1 MKEQFDNEQFSQF
14 LNEQLQREAEEIEKE
29 LEEHPELADLSPDDS
44 VKDRLYAQIEE
55 YETQKTLSKL
65 SEKDREALRLGRMLQ
80 KKREEDEIRWTV
92 RKRRMGWRRIAS
104 LVAVMV
110 FVLGLGI
117 TSVGGP
123 KRVMEVMQQMVGGRE
138 MTQIESDNDETLK
151 SGESEE
157 EKAYQQIKDELGIDP
172 VRIATNSLELEFIS
186 AEIDEMLQ
194 TAVVLYNNKD
204 GKVISYIISI
214 SYSDSSFGVDIEDE
228 LVREFQQQKG
238 GLNITVKEY
247 NIVQNNEKLYSAEF
261 NRQDVY
267 YQITGS
273 VDEADMKKIINNLSF
288 L

>member
-55 YETQKTLSKL
+55 YETQKALSKL

-80 KKREEDEIRWTV
+80 KEREEDETRRTV
-92 RKRRMGWRRIAS
+92 RKRRMGWRRIAA

-172 VRIATNSLELEFIS
+172 VRIASNSTNLEFVG
-186 AEIDEMLQ
+186 AETDPVLQ
-194 TAVVLYNNKD
+194 TANVLYKKQD
-204 GKVISYIISI
+204 TVISYIIRV
-214 SYSDSSFGVDIEDE
+214 YYADGSFGSDIEDQ
-228 LVREFQQQKG
+228 LVDTYSYKTERFTVE
-238 GLNITVKEY
+238 VKEY
-247 NIVQNNEKLYSAEF
+247 LISESNDTEFSAEF
-261 NRQDVY
+261 D
-267 YQITGS
+267 YQKVHYQLTGIM
-273 VDEADMKKIINNLSF
+273 EKAELEEILKNLHF

>member
-55 YETQKTLSKL
+55 YETQKALSKL

-80 KKREEDEIRWTV
+80 KEREEDEIRRTV
-92 RKRRMGWRRIAS
+92 RKRRMGWRRIAA
-104 LVAVMV
+104 LAAVMV

-123 KRVMEVMQQMVGGRE
+123 KRVMEVMQQMVGERE
-138 MTQIESDNDETLK
+138 VTKINSDDDK
-151 SGESEE
+151 VVSSEGLAE
-157 EKAYQQIKDELGIDP
+157 EDAYQEIKDKLGIDP
-172 VRIATNSLELEFIS
+172 VRIASNSVELEFVS
-186 AEIDEMLQ
+186 VEIDEMLQ
-194 TAVVLYNNKD
+194 TAVVLYNKD
-204 GKVISYIISI
+204 EKVISYIISI
-214 SYSDSSFGVDIEDE
+214 SYSDGSFGVDIEDE
-228 LVREFQQQKG
+228 LVREFQQQKN

-247 NIVQNNEKLYSAEF
+247 NIVQSNEKLYSAEF

-273 VDEADMKKIINNLSF
+273 VDEEDMKKIINNLSF

>member
-55 YETQKTLSKL
+55 YETQKALSKL

-80 KKREEDEIRWTV
+80 KEREEDETRRTV

-104 LVAVMV
+104 LAAVMV

-138 MTQIESDNDETLK
+138 VTKINSDDDK
-151 SGESEE
+151 VVSSEGLAE
-157 EKAYQQIKDELGIDP
+157 EDAYQEIKDKLGIDP
-172 VRIATNSLELEFIS
+172 VRLLTNEGGMQFVGV
-186 AEIDEMLQ
+186 EIDEILQ
-194 TAVVLYNNKD
+194 TANLLFDMEGNVV
-204 GKVISYIISI
+204 SYIISL
-214 SYSDSSFGVDIEDE
+214 SYADGSFGSDIEDQ
-228 LVREFQQQKG
+228 LVDTYPYKTDRFTVE
-238 GLNITVKEY
+238 VKEY
-247 NIVQNNEKLYSAEF
+247 LIEESNDTEFSAEF
-261 NRQDVY
+261 D
-267 YQITGS
+267 YQKVHYQLTGIM
-273 VDEADMKKIINNLSF
+273 EKAELEEILKNLYF

>member
-55 YETQKTLSKL
+55 YETQKALSKL

-80 KKREEDEIRWTV
+80 KEREEDEIRRTV
-92 RKRRMGWRRIAS
+92 RKRRMGWRRIAA
-104 LVAVMV
+104 LAAVMV

-123 KRVMEVMQQMVGGRE
+123 KRVMEVMQQMVGERE
-138 MTQIESDNDETLK
+138 VTKINSDNDEVV
-151 SGESEE
+151 SSEGLAE
-157 EKAYQQIKDELGIDP
+157 EDAYQEIKDKLGIDP
-172 VRIATNSLELEFIS
+172 VRIASNSVELEFVS
-186 AEIDEMLQ
+186 VEIDEMLQ
-194 TAVVLYNNKD
+194 TAVVLYNKD
-204 GKVISYIISI
+204 EKVISYIISI
-214 SYSDSSFGVDIEDE
+214 SYSDGSFGVDIEDE
-228 LVREFQQQKG
+228 LVREFQQQKN

-247 NIVQNNEKLYSAEF
+247 NIVQSNEKLYSAEF

-273 VDEADMKKIINNLSF
+273 VDEEDMKKIINNLSF

>member
-55 YETQKTLSKL
+55 YETQKALSKL

-80 KKREEDEIRWTV
+80 KEREEDEIRQTV

-104 LVAVMV
+104 LAAVMV

-138 MTQIESDNDETLK
+138 VTKINSDDDK
-151 SGESEE
+151 VVSSEGLAE
-157 EKAYQQIKDELGIDP
+157 EDAYQEIKDKLGIDP
-172 VRIATNSLELEFIS
+172 VRIASNSVELEFVS
-186 AEIDEMLQ
+186 VEIDEMLQ
-194 TAVVLYNNKD
+194 TAVVLYNKD
-204 GKVISYIISI
+204 EKVISYIISI
-214 SYSDSSFGVDIEDE
+214 SYSDGSFGVDIEDE
-228 LVREFQQQKG
+228 LVREFQQQKN

-247 NIVQNNEKLYSAEF
+247 NIVQSNEKLYSAEF

-273 VDEADMKKIINNLSF
+273 VDEEDMKKIINNLSF

>member
-55 YETQKTLSKL
+55 YETQKALSKL

-80 KKREEDEIRWTV
+80 KEREEDETRRTV
-92 RKRRMGWRRIAS
+92 RKRRMGWRRIAA
-104 LVAVMV
+104 LAAVMV

-138 MTQIESDNDETLK
+138 VTKINSDDDK
-151 SGESEE
+151 VVSSEGLAE
-157 EKAYQQIKDELGIDP
+157 EDAYQEIKDKLGIDP
-172 VRIATNSLELEFIS
+172 VRIASNSVELEFVS
-186 AEIDEMLQ
+186 VEIDEMLQ
-194 TAVVLYNNKD
+194 TAVVLYNKD
-204 GKVISYIISI
+204 EKVISYIISI
-214 SYSDSSFGVDIEDE
+214 SYSDGSFGVDIEDE
-228 LVREFQQQKG
+228 LVREFQQQKN

-247 NIVQNNEKLYSAEF
+247 NIVQSNEKLYSAEF

-273 VDEADMKKIINNLSF
+273 VDEEDMKKIINNLSF

>member
-55 YETQKTLSKL
+55 YETQKALSKL

-80 KKREEDEIRWTV
+80 KEREEDEIRRTV

-104 LVAVMV
+104 LAAVMV

-138 MTQIESDNDETLK
+138 MTQVESDNDETLK

-172 VRIATNSLELEFIS
+172 VRLLTNQEGMQFVGV
-186 AEIDEMLQ
+186 EIDEILQ
-194 TAVVLYNNKD
+194 TANLLFDMEGNVV
-204 GKVISYIISI
+204 SYIISL
-214 SYSDSSFGVDIEDE
+214 SYADSSFGSDIEDQLVDTYPYKTDRFTVE
-228 LVREFQQQKG
+228 VREYLISETDETEF
-238 GLNITVKEY
+238 
-247 NIVQNNEKLYSAEF
+247 SAEF
-261 NRQDVY
+261 DYQDVH
-267 YQITGS
+267 YQLTGIM
-273 VDEADMKKIINNLSF
+273 EKAELEEILKNLYF

>member
-55 YETQKTLSKL
+55 YETQKALSKL

-80 KKREEDEIRWTV
+80 KEREEDETRRTV

-123 KRVMEVMQQMVGGRE
+123 KRVMEVMQQMVGERE
-138 MTQIESDNDETLK
+138 VTKINSDNDK
-151 SGESEE
+151 VVSSEGLAE
-157 EKAYQQIKDELGIDP
+157 EDAYQEIKDKLGIDP
-172 VRIATNSLELEFIS
+172 VRLFTNIEGMQFVG
-186 AEIDEMLQ
+186 AEIDEMMQ
-194 TAVVLYNNKD
+194 TANLLFDMKGNVV
-204 GKVISYIISI
+204 SYIISL
-214 SYSDSSFGVDIEDE
+214 SYADGSFGSDIEDQLVDTYPYKTDRFNVE
-228 LVREFQQQKG
+228 VREY
-238 GLNITVKEY
+238 LISET
-247 NIVQNNEKLYSAEF
+247 NETEFSAEF
-261 NRQDVY
+261 D
-267 YQITGS
+267 YQEVHYQLTGIM
-273 VDEADMKKIINNLSF
+273 EKAELEEILKNLHF

>member
-55 YETQKTLSKL
+55 YETQKALSKL

-80 KKREEDEIRWTV
+80 KEREEDEIRRTV

-104 LVAVMV
+104 LAAVMV

-172 VRIATNSLELEFIS
+172 VRLLTNQEGMQFVGV
-186 AEIDEMLQ
+186 EIDEILQ
-194 TAVVLYNNKD
+194 TANLLFDMEGNVV
-204 GKVISYIISI
+204 SYIISL
-214 SYSDSSFGVDIEDE
+214 SYADSSFGSDIEDQLVDTYPYKTDRFTVE
-228 LVREFQQQKG
+228 VREYLISETDETEF
-238 GLNITVKEY
+238 
-247 NIVQNNEKLYSAEF
+247 SAEF
-261 NRQDVY
+261 DYQDVH
-267 YQITGS
+267 YQLTGIM
-273 VDEADMKKIINNLSF
+273 EKAELEEILKNLYF

>member
-55 YETQKTLSKL
+55 YETQKALSKL

-80 KKREEDEIRWTV
+80 KEREEDEIRRTV
-92 RKRRMGWRRIAS
+92 RKRRMGWRRIAA
-104 LVAVMV
+104 LAAVMV

-138 MTQIESDNDETLK
+138 VTKINSDDDK
-151 SGESEE
+151 VVSSEGLAE
-157 EKAYQQIKDELGIDP
+157 EDAYQEIKDKLGIDP
-172 VRIATNSLELEFIS
+172 VRIASNSADLEFVG
-186 AEIDEMLQ
+186 AETDPVLQ
-194 TAVVLYNNKD
+194 TANVLYKKQD
-204 GKVISYIISI
+204 TVISYIINL
-214 SYSDSSFGVDIEDE
+214 SYADGSFGSDIEDQLIDTYPYKTDRFTVE
-228 LVREFQQQKG
+228 
-238 GLNITVKEY
+238 VKEY
-247 NIVQNNEKLYSAEF
+247 LISETNETEFSAEF
-261 NRQDVY
+261 DYQEVY
-267 YQITGS
+267 YQLTGIM
-273 VDEADMKKIINNLSF
+273 EKTELEEILKNLHF

>member
-55 YETQKTLSKL
+55 YETQKALSKL

-80 KKREEDEIRWTV
+80 KEREEDEIRRTV
-92 RKRRMGWRRIAS
+92 RKRRMGWRRIAA
-104 LVAVMV
+104 LAAVMV

-138 MTQIESDNDETLK
+138 VTKINSDDDK
-151 SGESEE
+151 VVSSEGLAE
-157 EKAYQQIKDELGIDP
+157 EDAYQEIKDKLGIDP
-172 VRIATNSLELEFIS
+172 VRIASNSVELEFVS
-186 AEIDEMLQ
+186 VEIDEMLQ
-194 TAVVLYNNKD
+194 TAVVLYNKD
-204 GKVISYIISI
+204 EKVISYIISI
-214 SYSDSSFGVDIEDE
+214 SYSDGSFGVDIEDE
-228 LVREFQQQKG
+228 LVREFQQQKN

-247 NIVQNNEKLYSAEF
+247 NIVQSNEKLYSAEF

-273 VDEADMKKIINNLSF
+273 VDEEDMKKIINNLSF

>member
-55 YETQKTLSKL
+55 YETQKALSKL

-80 KKREEDEIRWTV
+80 KEREEDEIRRTV

>member
-55 YETQKTLSKL
+55 YETQKALSKL

-80 KKREEDEIRWTV
+80 KEREEDEIRRTV
-92 RKRRMGWRRIAS
+92 RKRRMGWRRIAA
-104 LVAVMV
+104 LAAVMV

-138 MTQIESDNDETLK
+138 VTKINSDNDK
-151 SGESEE
+151 VVSSEGLAE
-157 EKAYQQIKDELGIDP
+157 EDAYQEIKDKLGIDP
-172 VRIATNSLELEFIS
+172 VRLLTNEEELQFVGM
-186 AEIDEMLQ
+186 EIDEMLQ
-194 TAVVLYNNKD
+194 TANLLFDMKGNVV
-204 GKVISYIISI
+204 SYIISL
-214 SYSDSSFGVDIEDE
+214 SYADGSFGSDIEDQLIDTYPYKTDRFTVE
-228 LVREFQQQKG
+228 VREY
-238 GLNITVKEY
+238 LISET
-247 NIVQNNEKLYSAEF
+247 NETEFSAEF
-261 NRQDVY
+261 D
-267 YQITGS
+267 YQEVHYQLTGIM
-273 VDEADMKKIINNLSF
+273 EKAELEEILKNLHF

>member
-55 YETQKTLSKL
+55 YETQKALSKL

-80 KKREEDEIRWTV
+80 KEREEDETRRTV
-92 RKRRMGWRRIAS
+92 RKRRMGWRRIAA
-104 LVAVMV
+104 LAAVMV

-172 VRIATNSLELEFIS
+172 VRLLTNQEGMQFVGV
-186 AEIDEMLQ
+186 EIDEILQ
-194 TAVVLYNNKD
+194 TANLLFDMEGNVV
-204 GKVISYIISI
+204 SYIISL
-214 SYSDSSFGVDIEDE
+214 SYADSSFGSDIEDQLVDTYPYKTDRFTVE
-228 LVREFQQQKG
+228 VREYLISETDETEF
-238 GLNITVKEY
+238 
-247 NIVQNNEKLYSAEF
+247 SAEF
-261 NRQDVY
+261 DYQDVH
-267 YQITGS
+267 YQLTGIM
-273 VDEADMKKIINNLSF
+273 EKAELEEILKNLYF

>member
-55 YETQKTLSKL
+55 YETQKALSKL

-80 KKREEDEIRWTV
+80 KEREEDEIRRTV
-92 RKRRMGWRRIAS
+92 RKRRMGWRRIAA
-104 LVAVMV
+104 LAAVMV

>member
-55 YETQKTLSKL
+55 YETQKALSKL

-80 KKREEDEIRWTV
+80 KEREEDETRRTV
-92 RKRRMGWRRIAS
+92 RKRRMGWRRIAA
-104 LVAVMV
+104 LAAVMV

-138 MTQIESDNDETLK
+138 MTRINSDDDEILS

-172 VRIATNSLELEFIS
+172 VRLLTNEKGMQFVGI
-186 AEIDEMLQ
+186 EIDEMLQ
-194 TAVVLYNNKD
+194 TANLFFDMKGNVV
-204 GKVISYIISI
+204 SYIISL
-214 SYSDSSFGVDIEDE
+214 SYADGSFGSDIEDQLVDSYPYKTDRFTVE
-228 LVREFQQQKG
+228 VREYLISETDETEF
-238 GLNITVKEY
+238 
-247 NIVQNNEKLYSAEF
+247 SAEF
-261 NRQDVY
+261 DYQDVH
-267 YQITGS
+267 YQLTGIM
-273 VDEADMKKIINNLSF
+273 EKAELEEILKNLYF

>member
-55 YETQKTLSKL
+55 YETQKALSKL

-80 KKREEDEIRWTV
+80 KEREEDEIRRTV
-92 RKRRMGWRRIAS
+92 RKRRMGWRRIAA
-104 LVAVMV
+104 LAAVMV

-138 MTQIESDNDETLK
+138 VTKINSDDDK
-151 SGESEE
+151 VVSSEGLAE
-157 EKAYQQIKDELGIDP
+157 EDAYQEIKDKLGIDP
-172 VRIATNSLELEFIS
+172 VRIASNSVELEFVS
-186 AEIDEMLQ
+186 VEIDEMLQ
-194 TAVVLYNNKD
+194 TAVVLYNKD
-204 GKVISYIISI
+204 EKVISYIISI
-214 SYSDSSFGVDIEDE
+214 SYSDGSCGVDIEDE
-228 LVREFQQQKG
+228 LVREFQQQKN

-247 NIVQNNEKLYSAEF
+247 NIVQSNEKLYSAEF

-273 VDEADMKKIINNLSF
+273 VDEEDMKKIINNLSF

>member
-55 YETQKTLSKL
+55 YETQKALSKL

-80 KKREEDEIRWTV
+80 KEREEDEIRRTV

-104 LVAVMV
+104 LAAVMV

-138 MTQIESDNDETLK
+138 VTKINSDDDK
-151 SGESEE
+151 VVSSEGLAE
-157 EKAYQQIKDELGIDP
+157 EDAYQEIKDKLGIDP
-172 VRIATNSLELEFIS
+172 VRLFTNIEGMQFVG
-186 AEIDEMLQ
+186 AEIDEMMQ
-194 TAVVLYNNKD
+194 TANLLFDMKGNVV
-204 GKVISYIISI
+204 SYIISL
-214 SYSDSSFGVDIEDE
+214 SYADGSFGSDIEDQLVDTYPYKTDRFNVE
-228 LVREFQQQKG
+228 VREY
-238 GLNITVKEY
+238 LISES
-247 NIVQNNEKLYSAEF
+247 NETEFSAEF
-261 NRQDVY
+261 D
-267 YQITGS
+267 YQEVHYQLTGIM
-273 VDEADMKKIINNLSF
+273 EKAELEEILKNLHF

>member
-55 YETQKTLSKL
+55 YETQKALSKL

-80 KKREEDEIRWTV
+80 KEREEDETRRTV

-104 LVAVMV
+104 LAAVMV

-138 MTQIESDNDETLK
+138 MTRINSDDDEILS

-172 VRIATNSLELEFIS
+172 VRLLTNEKGMQFVGI
-186 AEIDEMLQ
+186 EIDEMLQ
-194 TAVVLYNNKD
+194 TANLFFDMKGNVV
-204 GKVISYIISI
+204 SYIISL
-214 SYSDSSFGVDIEDE
+214 SYADGSFGSDIEDQLVDSYPYKTDRFTVE
-228 LVREFQQQKG
+228 VREYLISETDETEF
-238 GLNITVKEY
+238 
-247 NIVQNNEKLYSAEF
+247 SAEF
-261 NRQDVY
+261 DYQDVH
-267 YQITGS
+267 YQLTGIM
-273 VDEADMKKIINNLSF
+273 EKAELEEILKNLYF

>member
-1 MKEQFDNEQFSQF
+1 M
-14 LNEQLQREAEEIEKE
+14 
-29 LEEHPELADLSPDDS
+29 
-44 VKDRLYAQIEE
+44 
-55 YETQKTLSKL
+55 
-65 SEKDREALRLGRMLQ
+65 
-80 KKREEDEIRWTV
+80 
-92 RKRRMGWRRIAS
+92 
-104 LVAVMV
+104 
-110 FVLGLGI
+110 
-117 TSVGGP
+117 
-123 KRVMEVMQQMVGGRE
+123 MEVMQQMVGGRE

>member
-55 YETQKTLSKL
+55 YETQKALSKL

-80 KKREEDEIRWTV
+80 KEREEDETRRTV
-92 RKRRMGWRRIAS
+92 RKRRMGWRRIAA
-104 LVAVMV
+104 LAAVMV

-172 VRIATNSLELEFIS
+172 VRLLTNQEGMQFVGV
-186 AEIDEMLQ
+186 EIDEMLQ
-194 TAVVLYNNKD
+194 TANLFFDMKGNVV
-204 GKVISYIISI
+204 SYIISL
-214 SYSDSSFGVDIEDE
+214 SYADGSFGSDIEDQLVDSYPYKTDRFTVE
-228 LVREFQQQKG
+228 VREYLISETDETEF
-238 GLNITVKEY
+238 
-247 NIVQNNEKLYSAEF
+247 SAEF
-261 NRQDVY
+261 DYQDVH
-267 YQITGS
+267 YQLTGIM
-273 VDEADMKKIINNLSF
+273 EKAELEEILKNLYF

>member
-55 YETQKTLSKL
+55 YETQKALSKL

-80 KKREEDEIRWTV
+80 KEREEDEIRRTV

-104 LVAVMV
+104 LAAVMV

-123 KRVMEVMQQMVGGRE
+123 KRVMEVMQQMVGERE
-138 MTQIESDNDETLK
+138 VTKINSDDDK
-151 SGESEE
+151 VVSSEGLAE
-157 EKAYQQIKDELGIDP
+157 EDAYQEIKDKLGIDP
-172 VRIATNSLELEFIS
+172 VRLLTNEGGMQFVGV
-186 AEIDEMLQ
+186 EIDEILQ
-194 TAVVLYNNKD
+194 TANLLFDMEGNVV
-204 GKVISYIISI
+204 SYIISL
-214 SYSDSSFGVDIEDE
+214 SYADGSFGSDIEDQ
-228 LVREFQQQKG
+228 LVDTYPYKTDRFTVE
-238 GLNITVKEY
+238 VKEY
-247 NIVQNNEKLYSAEF
+247 LIEESNDTEFSAEF
-261 NRQDVY
+261 D
-267 YQITGS
+267 YQKVHYQLTGIM
-273 VDEADMKKIINNLSF
+273 EKAELEEILKNLYF

>member
-55 YETQKTLSKL
+55 YETQKALSKL

-80 KKREEDEIRWTV
+80 KEREEDETRRTV
-92 RKRRMGWRRIAS
+92 RKRRMGWRRIAA
-104 LVAVMV
+104 LAAVMV

>member
-55 YETQKTLSKL
+55 YETQKALSKL

-80 KKREEDEIRWTV
+80 KEREEDEIRRTV

-138 MTQIESDNDETLK
+138 VTKINSDDDK
-151 SGESEE
+151 VVSSEGLAE
-157 EKAYQQIKDELGIDP
+157 EDAYQEIKDKLGIDP
-172 VRIATNSLELEFIS
+172 VRLFTNIEGMQFVG
-186 AEIDEMLQ
+186 AEIDEMMQ
-194 TAVVLYNNKD
+194 TANLLFDMKGNVV
-204 GKVISYIISI
+204 SYIISL
-214 SYSDSSFGVDIEDE
+214 SYADGSFGSDIEDQLVDTYPYKTDRFNVE
-228 LVREFQQQKG
+228 VREY
-238 GLNITVKEY
+238 LISES
-247 NIVQNNEKLYSAEF
+247 NETEFSAEF
-261 NRQDVY
+261 D
-267 YQITGS
+267 YQEVHYQLTGIM
-273 VDEADMKKIINNLSF
+273 EKAELEEILKNLHF

>member
-55 YETQKTLSKL
+55 YETQKALSKL

-80 KKREEDEIRWTV
+80 KEREEDEIRRTV

-138 MTQIESDNDETLK
+138 VTKINSDDDK
-151 SGESEE
+151 VVSSEGLAE
-157 EKAYQQIKDELGIDP
+157 EDAYQEIKDKLGIDS
-172 VRIATNSLELEFIS
+172 VRLFTNIEGMQFVG
-186 AEIDEMLQ
+186 AEIDEMMQ
-194 TAVVLYNNKD
+194 TANLLFDMKGNVV
-204 GKVISYIISI
+204 SYIISL
-214 SYSDSSFGVDIEDE
+214 SYADGSFGSDIEDQLVDTYPYKTDRFNVE
-228 LVREFQQQKG
+228 VREY
-238 GLNITVKEY
+238 LISES
-247 NIVQNNEKLYSAEF
+247 NETEFSAEF
-261 NRQDVY
+261 D
-267 YQITGS
+267 YQEVHYQLTGIM
-273 VDEADMKKIINNLSF
+273 EKAELEEILKNLHF

>member
-1 MKEQFDNEQFSQF
+1 MKEQFDKEQFSQF

-55 YETQKTLSKL
+55 YETQKALSKL

-80 KKREEDEIRWTV
+80 KEREEDEIRRTV

-104 LVAVMV
+104 LAAVMV

-138 MTQIESDNDETLK
+138 MTRINSDDDEILS

-172 VRIATNSLELEFIS
+172 VRLLTNEKGMQFVGI
-186 AEIDEMLQ
+186 EIDEMLQ
-194 TAVVLYNNKD
+194 TANLFFDMKGNVV
-204 GKVISYIISI
+204 SYIISL
-214 SYSDSSFGVDIEDE
+214 SYADGSFGSDIEDQLVDSYPYKTDRFTVE
-228 LVREFQQQKG
+228 VREYLISETDETEF
-238 GLNITVKEY
+238 
-247 NIVQNNEKLYSAEF
+247 SAEF
-261 NRQDVY
+261 DYQDVH
-267 YQITGS
+267 YQLTGIM
-273 VDEADMKKIINNLSF
+273 EKAELEEILKNLYF

>member
-55 YETQKTLSKL
+55 YETQKALSKL

-80 KKREEDEIRWTV
+80 KEREEDEIRRTV
-92 RKRRMGWRRIAS
+92 RKRRMGWRRIAA
-104 LVAVMV
+104 LAAVMV

-172 VRIATNSLELEFIS
+172 VRLLTNQEGMQFVGV
-186 AEIDEMLQ
+186 EIDEILQ
-194 TAVVLYNNKD
+194 TANLLFDMEGNVV
-204 GKVISYIISI
+204 SYIISL
-214 SYSDSSFGVDIEDE
+214 SYADSSFGSDIEDQLVDTYPYKTDRFTVE
-228 LVREFQQQKG
+228 VREYLISETDETEF
-238 GLNITVKEY
+238 
-247 NIVQNNEKLYSAEF
+247 SAEF
-261 NRQDVY
+261 DYQDVH
-267 YQITGS
+267 YQLTGIM
-273 VDEADMKKIINNLSF
+273 EKAELEEILKNLYF

>member
-55 YETQKTLSKL
+55 YETQKALSKL

-80 KKREEDEIRWTV
+80 KEREEDETRRTV

-123 KRVMEVMQQMVGGRE
+123 KRVMEVMQQMVGERE
-138 MTQIESDNDETLK
+138 VTKINSDDDK
-151 SGESEE
+151 VVSSEGLAE
-157 EKAYQQIKDELGIDP
+157 EDAYQEIKDKLGIDP
-172 VRIATNSLELEFIS
+172 VRLLTNEEELQFVGM
-186 AEIDEMLQ
+186 EIDEMLQ
-194 TAVVLYNNKD
+194 TANLLFDMKGNVV
-204 GKVISYIISI
+204 SYIISL
-214 SYSDSSFGVDIEDE
+214 SYADGSFGSDIEDQLIDTYPYKTDRFTVE
-228 LVREFQQQKG
+228 VREY
-238 GLNITVKEY
+238 LISET
-247 NIVQNNEKLYSAEF
+247 NETEFSAEF
-261 NRQDVY
+261 D
-267 YQITGS
+267 YQEVHYQLTGIM
-273 VDEADMKKIINNLSF
+273 EKAELEEILKNLHF

>member
-55 YETQKTLSKL
+55 YETQKALSKL

-80 KKREEDEIRWTV
+80 KEREEDEIRRTV

-123 KRVMEVMQQMVGGRE
+123 KRVMEVMQQMVGERE
-138 MTQIESDNDETLK
+138 VTKINSDNDK
-151 SGESEE
+151 VVSSEGLAE
-157 EKAYQQIKDELGIDP
+157 EDAYQEIKDKLGIDP
-172 VRIATNSLELEFIS
+172 VRLFTNIEGMQFVG
-186 AEIDEMLQ
+186 AEIDEMMQ
-194 TAVVLYNNKD
+194 TANLLFDMKGNVV
-204 GKVISYIISI
+204 SYIISL
-214 SYSDSSFGVDIEDE
+214 SYADGSFGSDIEDHLVDTYPYKTDRFNVE
-228 LVREFQQQKG
+228 VREY
-238 GLNITVKEY
+238 LISET
-247 NIVQNNEKLYSAEF
+247 NETEFSAEF
-261 NRQDVY
+261 D
-267 YQITGS
+267 YQEVHYQLTGIM
-273 VDEADMKKIINNLSF
+273 EKAELEEILKNLHF

>member
-55 YETQKTLSKL
+55 YETQKALSKL

-80 KKREEDEIRWTV
+80 KEREEDETRRTV
-92 RKRRMGWRRIAS
+92 RKRRMGWRRIAA
-104 LVAVMV
+104 LAAVMV

-123 KRVMEVMQQMVGGRE
+123 KRVMEVMQQMVGERE
-138 MTQIESDNDETLK
+138 VTKINSDNDEVV
-151 SGESEE
+151 SSEGLAE
-157 EKAYQQIKDELGIDP
+157 EDAYQEIKDKLGIDP
-172 VRIATNSLELEFIS
+172 VRIASNSVELEFVS
-186 AEIDEMLQ
+186 VEIDEMLQ
-194 TAVVLYNNKD
+194 TAVVLYNKD
-204 GKVISYIISI
+204 EKVISYIISI
-214 SYSDSSFGVDIEDE
+214 SYSDGSFGVDIEDE
-228 LVREFQQQKG
+228 LVREFQQQKN

-247 NIVQNNEKLYSAEF
+247 NIVQSNEKLYSAEF

-273 VDEADMKKIINNLSF
+273 VDEEDMKKIINNLSF

>member
-80 KKREEDEIRWTV
+80 KEREEDETRRTV
-92 RKRRMGWRRIAS
+92 RKRRMGWRRIAA
-104 LVAVMV
+104 LAAVMI

-138 MTQIESDNDETLK
+138 MTRINSDDDEILS

-157 EKAYQQIKDELGIDP
+157 EKSYQQIKDELGIDP
-172 VRIATNSLELEFIS
+172 VRLFTNIDGMRFVG
-186 AEIDEMLQ
+186 AEIDEMMQ
-194 TAVVLYNNKD
+194 TANLLFDMKGNVV
-204 GKVISYIISI
+204 SYIVSL
-214 SYSDSSFGVDIEDE
+214 SYADGSFGSDIEDQLVDTYPYKTE
-228 LVREFQQQKG
+228 HFTVEVREY
-238 GLNITVKEY
+238 LISET
-247 NIVQNNEKLYSAEF
+247 NETEFSAEF
-261 NRQDVY
+261 D
-267 YQITGS
+267 YQEVHYQLTGIM
-273 VDEADMKKIINNLSF
+273 EKAELEEILKNLHF

>member
-14 LNEQLQREAEEIEKE
+14 LNEQLQREAKEIEKE

-55 YETQKTLSKL
+55 YETQKALSKL

-80 KKREEDEIRWTV
+80 KEREEDEIRRTV
-92 RKRRMGWRRIAS
+92 RKRRMGWRRIAA
-104 LVAVMV
+104 LAAVMV

-172 VRIATNSLELEFIS
+172 VRLFTNIEGMQFVG

-194 TAVVLYNNKD
+194 TANLLFDMKGNVV
-204 GKVISYIISI
+204 SYIISL
-214 SYSDSSFGVDIEDE
+214 SYADGSFGSDIEDQLIDTYPYKTDRFTVE
-228 LVREFQQQKG
+228 
-238 GLNITVKEY
+238 VKEY
-247 NIVQNNEKLYSAEF
+247 LIKESNETEFSAEF
-261 NRQDVY
+261 D
-267 YQITGS
+267 YQEVHYQLTGIM
-273 VDEADMKKIINNLSF
+273 EKTELEEILKNLHF